1 MSGWIARAS
10 AFLRTIGERIVDLET
25 KYATPNRF
33 LIIALAAWTISAAR
47 GEAFSVG
54 KTAPDISGGPWI
66 NSQPLALADL
76 KGQVVLVE
84 FWTYG

>member
-1 MSGWIARAS
+1 M
-10 AFLRTIGERIVDLET
+10 LRQIV
-25 KYATPNRF
+25 F

-54 KTAPDISGGPWI
+54 KTAPDISRGPWI